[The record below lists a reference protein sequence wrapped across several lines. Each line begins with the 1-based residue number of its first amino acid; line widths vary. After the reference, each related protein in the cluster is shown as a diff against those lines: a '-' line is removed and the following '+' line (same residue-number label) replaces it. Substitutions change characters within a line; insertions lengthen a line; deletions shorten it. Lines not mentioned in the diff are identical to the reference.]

1 MPKYL
6 LEVTYTADG
15 AKGVLKD
22 GGTKRKQAATKL
34 IESVGG
40 TLEEM
45 YFAFGRADV
54 IAIADM
60 PDSASAAAASLAI
73 GASGA
78 ASSRTTVLITAD
90 EMDLAQK
97 KSVKYKAPGR

>member
-1 MPKYL
+1 MACRSTV
-6 LEVTYTADG
+6 EVTYTADG

-40 TLEEM
+40 TLDEM
-45 YFAFGRADV
+45 YFAFGHADV

-60 PDSASAAAASLAI
+60 PDSAASQRPRSPSAPAARRRA
-73 GASGA
+73 
-78 ASSRTTVLITAD
+78 
-90 EMDLAQK
+90 
-97 KSVKYKAPGR
+97 GRPS